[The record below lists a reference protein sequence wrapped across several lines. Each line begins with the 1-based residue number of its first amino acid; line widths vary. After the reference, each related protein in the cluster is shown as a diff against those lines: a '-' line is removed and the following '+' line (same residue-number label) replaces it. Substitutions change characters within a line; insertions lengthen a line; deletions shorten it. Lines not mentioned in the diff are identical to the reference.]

1 MKHLRIRISALLL
14 ALLMAI
20 STITLVACADDPA
33 EEKQPEQENTPT
45 ENEQPSDDPEDPRLP
60 LELPTATYGGKEIH
74 FLSYSA
80 EGETAVGTIWI
91 PWEEI
96 DVEDYAGGTLEGV
109 VYDRNATVE
118 ELYDVKITNE
128 YISVD
133 QGYSN
138 TFRANH
144 NSGEDRFQ
152 VATQRS
158 YEIRALVMEN
168 LMSNMFELS
177 NLHTDMPW
185 WNQDSVRSF
194 TLGSTLFFAAPELL
208 LRDKGATAVMFYNAT
223 VANNKGVTNLYEM
236 AEEGTWTFEQF
247 ISLCEEV
254 AASMDGDDLMN
265 SGEDLWGSGMS
276 NDAIFYLFG
285 GSGMKFASVD
295 DDGYVEYQ
303 FGSEQSI
310 LYLQDIFDYAVYTD
324 ALAHPN
330 VVDLNGVNIFRNDC
344 SLFAFGLVKDVLG
357 LRSMESD
364 FGVLPIPKMDEYQK
378 DYASL
383 VWVHHDAV
391 LGIPSIVG
399 DPEMVSVVLEHM
411 SYLSY
416 YDIYPVFYDT
426 VILGKST
433 RDQQSKEMLELIF
446 QTRAFDPGQYWL
458 ATSTGPFLVL
468 FEQKKTNISSVWAAA
483 IKQVEAEL
491 EAFNEKIDEVN

>member
-1 MKHLRIRISALLL
+1 MFAAALEDFSMKQTLLRSFSLFL

-20 STITLVACADDPA
+20 SMLSMVACANEQTEDDH
-33 EEKQPEQENTPT
+33 PEQGNTPV
-45 ENEQPSDDPEDPRLP
+45 EDDETPEVEEEPRLP
-60 LELPTATYGGKEIH
+60 LDLPDETYGGAEIH
-74 FLSYSA
+74 FLSWSA
-80 EGETAVGTIWI
+80 NGQTTYGGWI

-96 DVEDYAGGTLEGV
+96 DVDTYDGDPINGGI
-109 VYDRNATVE
+109 YDRNGAIE
-118 ELYDVKITNE
+118 EKYDVVISNE

-133 QGYSN
+133 QGYNSAL
-138 TFRANH
+138 RANH
-144 NSGEDRFQ
+144 TGGDDAYQ
-152 VATQRS
+152 VITQRS
-158 YEIRALVMEN
+158 YEIKSVVLEGLLYNMYALD
-168 LMSNMFELS
+168 

-310 LYLQDIFDYAVYTD
+310 LYLQDIFD
-324 ALAHPN
+324 
-330 VVDLNGVNIFRNDC
+330 
-344 SLFAFGLVKDVLG
+344 
-357 LRSMESD
+357 
-364 FGVLPIPKMDEYQK
+364 
-378 DYASL
+378 
-383 VWVHHDAV
+383 
-391 LGIPSIVG
+391 
-399 DPEMVSVVLEHM
+399 
-411 SYLSY
+411 
-416 YDIYPVFYDT
+416 
-426 VILGKST
+426 
-433 RDQQSKEMLELIF
+433 
-446 QTRAFDPGQYWL
+446 
-458 ATSTGPFLVL
+458 
-468 FEQKKTNISSVWAAA
+468 
-483 IKQVEAEL
+483 
-491 EAFNEKIDEVN
+491 